1 MPEAVSYES
10 VCTKEN
16 GHFLPNSEAVGFIP
30 NIQKEPR
37 TAGFPRLQKHPRVEV
52 PCVNINRPSWLSRG
66 IFKGL
71 IFLPPFSSLA
81 RTDFF
86 FLSLDCL
93 NQI

>member
-1 MPEAVSYES
+1 MK
-10 VCTKEN
+10 VCAQRKTDI
-16 GHFLPNSEAVGFIP
+16 FSLFSEAVGFIP

-81 RTDFF
+81 HTDFF
-86 FLSLDCL
+86 FKAW
-93 NQI
+93 IA